1 MTPARTLIISLVV
14 LLALAIFASGKTFL
28 PNYAQKQQGV
38 SATSQSLPNLYP
50 YPVQKENYH
59 QPPNI
64 SAKSAIVVEVK
75 SGITLFEKNP
85 QTKLLPAS
93 TTKLMTALVALE
105 KCSLEQ
111 IVTVGAVEKEP
122 TLMGLSPGDNISVRS
137 LLYGLLVNSGN
148 DAAFTLAASCAGS
161 VADFVAEMNYKARE
175 IGLRNTHFT
184 NPTGFDDPA
193 QYTTSRDLAKL
204 ARVAITSPIIAKIV
218 STKSTVVTDATGSKT
233 YFLENINKLLGEV
246 AGLEG
251 IKTGQTE
258 GSQEVLVTQTTRNN
272 TIITVV
278 LGSEDRFE
286 ESKFLIEWAFANHV
300 WVNP

>member
-1 MTPARTLIISLVV
+1 MTPIRTLIITLVL
-14 LLALAIFASGKTFL
+14 LLALAIFKSGDIF
-28 PNYAQKQQGV
+28 PNYVQKQQGV

-75 SGITLFEKNP
+75 SDITLFEKNP
-85 QTKLLPAS
+85 HTKLLPAS

-122 TLMGLSPGDNISVRS
+122 TLMGLSTGDNISVRS

-148 DAAFTLAASCAGS
+148 DAAFTLAASCARS

-184 NPTGFDDPA
+184 DPAGFDDPA
-193 QYTTSRDLAKL
+193 QFTTSRDLAKL
-204 ARVAITSPIIAKIV
+204 ARVAIASPIIAKIV
-218 STKSTVVTDATGSKT
+218 STKSTVVTDTTGSKT

-246 AGLEG
+246 TGLEG

-258 GSQEVLVTQTTRNN
+258 GSQEVLVTQTTRSGN

-278 LGSEDRFE
+278 LGSQDRFE
-286 ESKFLIEWAFANHV
+286 ESKQLIEWAFENHI
-300 WVNP
+300 WVSP